1 MSDADRP
8 MSPAEETPAPGNGTA
23 PQPPEQPPAPAAADQ
38 PPPPAQETPAPG
50 NGTAPQPPEQPPAPA
65 AADQPPPPAEETP
78 APGNGPAPQPPE
90 QPPAP
95 TALEHPV
102 AQAPVPR
109 ADRPRWGLY
118 VGTAVGSALLGA
130 LLALAGVALLWTAG
144 VFDQE
149 RIRII
154 EVEIPRYTEYPS
166 GEAFKPAK
174 EGWTSK
180 DSILDP
186 SDPSGLL
193 VPDVSVSP
201 GFAESPD
208 SAAAGAVRAIPSIV
222 SVQSFQESDT
232 PFGTGSGVI
241 ISPNGYIVTNEHVVA
256 GADSLKVVTVDG
268 TRYPAE
274 LVGADPL
281 MDIAVLEIQ
290 ADDLAA
296 IEFGAVEGLAVGDP
310 VVAVGNPYGLLGGPS
325 FTTGVISAFDRTLVA
340 DYFTGDSLYG
350 LLQTDAP
357 IATGS
362 SGGALLDSE
371 GKLIGITTAAMGLN
385 GLGGGLGFAVPI
397 DLVEGIIDDLIADGE
412 VRHAFLGIQGNT
424 FMDEDEAGVES
435 PGGVEIQVLED
446 SALGE
451 AGGQDGDVITALDG
465 EPVKTMPV
473 LVARLRNYRA
483 GDTATISV
491 DRGGEAVD
499 LEITFGVHPSYEAQ
513 PS

>member
-8 MSPAEETPAPGNGTA
+8 ASPAEETADPDHGPVTEPPEQPPAPAAADRPASPAEEPADPGHSPA
-23 PQPPEQPPAPAAADQ
+23 PQPPEQPPAPAA
-38 PPPPAQETPAPG
+38 
-50 NGTAPQPPEQPPAPA
+50 PEQPVVQAPA
-65 AADQPPPPAEETP
+65 
-78 APGNGPAPQPPE
+78 
-90 QPPAP
+90 
-95 TALEHPV
+95 
-102 AQAPVPR
+102 PR

-130 LLALAGVALLWTAG
+130 LLALAGVSLLWTAG

-149 RIRII
+149 RIRVI
-154 EVEIPRYTEYPS
+154 EVEIPRYA
-166 GEAFKPAK
+166 EAYEPAK
-174 EGWTSK
+174 DGWASK

-186 SDPSGLL
+186 SDPSGML
-193 VPDVSVSP
+193 VPDVSVGPDSWES
-201 GFAESPD
+201 GADFAESPD
-208 SAAAGAVRAIPSIV
+208 SAAAARAIPSIV
-222 SVQSFQESDT
+222 TVQNLRGSDN

-241 ISPNGYIVTNEHVVA
+241 ISPNGYIVTNEHVVE
-256 GADSLKVVTVDG
+256 GADSLKAITVDG
-268 TRYPAE
+268 SRYPAE

-296 IEFGAVEGLAVGDP
+296 IEFGAVEGLEVGDP

-325 FTTGVISAFDRTLVA
+325 FTTGVISAFDRTLTA
-340 DYFTGDSLYG
+340 DYFTGESLYG

-371 GKLIGITTAAMGLN
+371 GKLIGITTAAMGL

-412 VRHAFLGIQGNT
+412 VRHAFLGIQGGT
-424 FMDEDEAGVES
+424 FLEENAAGVES
-435 PGGVEIQVLED
+435 PAGVEIQVLED

-483 GDTATISV
+483 GDTATITV
-491 DRGGEAVD
+491 DRGGAAVD
-499 LEITFGVHPSYEAQ
+499 LEITLGVHPSVGAL

>member
-8 MSPAEETPAPGNGTA
+8 ASSAEETPD
-23 PQPPEQPPAPAAADQ
+23 PAH
-38 PPPPAQETPAPG
+38 T
-50 NGTAPQPPEQPPAPA
+50 
-65 AADQPPPPAEETP
+65 
-78 APGNGPAPQPPE
+78 PAPQPPE

-95 TALEHPV
+95 TAADRPASPAQETPDPAHTPAPEPTEQPPAPTAPERPV
-102 AQAPVPR
+102 AQAPAPR

-130 LLALAGVALLWTAG
+130 VFALAGVALLWTAG

-166 GEAFKPAK
+166 GEAFESAR
-174 EGWTSK
+174 

-193 VPDVSVSP
+193 VPD
-201 GFAESPD
+201 A
-208 SAAAGAVRAIPSIV
+208 SAAPAPWESAPDPAAAARAIPSIV
-222 SVQSFQESDT
+222 TVQNLRGSDN

-241 ISPNGYIVTNEHVVA
+241 ISPNGYIVTNEHVVE

-268 TRYPAE
+268 SRYPAE

-296 IEFGAVEGLAVGDP
+296 IEFGAVEGLEVGDP

-325 FTTGVISAFDRTLVA
+325 FTTGVLSAFDRTLTA
-340 DYFTGDSLYG
+340 DYFTGESLYG

-371 GKLIGITTAAMGLN
+371 GKLIGITTAAMGL

-412 VRHAFLGIQGNT
+412 VRHAFLGIQGST
-424 FMDEDEAGVES
+424 FLEEDEAGVES
-435 PGGVEIQVLED
+435 PAGVEIQVLED

-483 GDTATISV
+483 GDTAAISV

-499 LEITFGVHPSYEAQ
+499 LEITLGVHPSVEAQ

>member
-8 MSPAEETPAPGNGTA
+8 ASSAEETAGPAHA
-23 PQPPEQPPAPAAADQ
+23 
-38 PPPPAQETPAPG
+38 
-50 NGTAPQPPEQPPAPA
+50 
-65 AADQPPPPAEETP
+65 
-78 APGNGPAPQPPE
+78 PAPQPTE

-95 TALEHPV
+95 TAADRPASPAQETPDPAHTPAPEPTEQPPAPTAPERPV
-102 AQAPVPR
+102 AQAPAPR

-130 LLALAGVALLWTAG
+130 VFALAGVALLWTAG

-166 GEAFKPAK
+166 GEGFESAR
-174 EGWTSK
+174 

-193 VPDVSVSP
+193 VPDVSGAP
-201 GFAESPD
+201 APWESAPD
-208 SAAAGAVRAIPSIV
+208 PAAAARAIPSIV
-222 SVQSFQESDT
+222 TVQNLRGSDN

-241 ISPNGYIVTNEHVVA
+241 ISPNGYIVTNEHVVE
-256 GADSLKVVTVDG
+256 GADSLKVITVDG
-268 TRYPAE
+268 SRYPAE

-296 IEFGAVEGLAVGDP
+296 IEFGAVEGLEVGDP

-325 FTTGVISAFDRTLVA
+325 FTTGVISAFDRTLTA
-340 DYFTGDSLYG
+340 DYFTGESLYG

-371 GKLIGITTAAMGLN
+371 GKLIGITTAAMGL

-412 VRHAFLGIQGNT
+412 VRHAFLGIQGST
-424 FMDEDEAGVES
+424 FLEEDEAGVES
-435 PGGVEIQVLED
+435 PAGVEIQVLED

-483 GDTATISV
+483 GDTAAISV

-499 LEITFGVHPSYEAQ
+499 LEITLGVHPSVEAQ

>member
-8 MSPAEETPAPGNGTA
+8 ASSAEETAAPGHSPAAEPPEQPPAPTSADRPASPAEEPADPDHGPVTE
-23 PQPPEQPPAPAAADQ
+23 PPEQPPAPAA
-38 PPPPAQETPAPG
+38 P
-50 NGTAPQPPEQPPAPA
+50 
-65 AADQPPPPAEETP
+65 
-78 APGNGPAPQPPE
+78 
-90 QPPAP
+90 
-95 TALEHPV
+95 EHPV
-102 AQAPVPR
+102 VQAPAPR

-149 RIRII
+149 RIRVI

-166 GEAFKPAK
+166 GEAFEPR
-174 EGWTSK
+174 
-180 DSILDP
+180 DSIL
-186 SDPSGLL
+186 DPSGLL
-193 VPDVSVSP
+193 VPDVSAGPDSWES
-201 GFAESPD
+201 GADSAESPD
-208 SAAAGAVRAIPSIV
+208 WAAAARAIPSIV
-222 SVQSFQESDT
+222 TVQNLRGSDN

-241 ISPNGYIVTNEHVVA
+241 ISPNGYIVTNEHVVE
-256 GADSLKVVTVDG
+256 GADSLKVITVDG
-268 TRYPAE
+268 SRYPAE

-296 IEFGAVEGLAVGDP
+296 IEFSAVEGLEVGDP

-325 FTTGVISAFDRTLVA
+325 FTTGVISAFDRTLTA
-340 DYFTGDSLYG
+340 DYFTGESLYG

-371 GKLIGITTAAMGLN
+371 GKLIGITTAAMGL

-412 VRHAFLGIQGNT
+412 VRHAFLGIQGGT
-424 FMDEDEAGVES
+424 FLEENAAGVES
-435 PGGVEIQVLED
+435 PAGVEIQVLED

-483 GDTATISV
+483 GDAATITV
-491 DRGGEAVD
+491 DRGGAAVD
-499 LEITFGVHPSYEAQ
+499 LEITLGVHPSVGAL

>member
-8 MSPAEETPAPGNGTA
+8 ASSAEETAGPAHT
-23 PQPPEQPPAPAAADQ
+23 
-38 PPPPAQETPAPG
+38 
-50 NGTAPQPPEQPPAPA
+50 
-65 AADQPPPPAEETP
+65 
-78 APGNGPAPQPPE
+78 PAPQPTK

-95 TALEHPV
+95 TAADRPASPAQETPDPAHSPAPEPTKQPPAPTAAERPV
-102 AQAPVPR
+102 AQAPASR

-130 LLALAGVALLWTAG
+130 VFALAGVALLWTAG

-166 GEAFKPAK
+166 GEGFESAR
-174 EGWTSK
+174 

-193 VPDVSVSP
+193 VPD
-201 GFAESPD
+201 A
-208 SAAAGAVRAIPSIV
+208 SAAPDPWESAPDPAAAARAIPSIV
-222 SVQSFQESDT
+222 TVQNLRGSDN

-241 ISPNGYIVTNEHVVA
+241 ISPNGYIVTNEHVVE
-256 GADSLKVVTVDG
+256 GADSLKVITVDG
-268 TRYPAE
+268 SRYPAE

-296 IEFGAVEGLAVGDP
+296 IEFGAVEGLEVGDP

-325 FTTGVISAFDRTLVA
+325 FTTGVISAFDRTLTA
-340 DYFTGDSLYG
+340 DYFTGESLYG

-371 GKLIGITTAAMGLN
+371 GKLIGITTAAMGL

-412 VRHAFLGIQGNT
+412 VRHAFLGIQGST
-424 FMDEDEAGVES
+424 FLEEDEAGVES
-435 PGGVEIQVLED
+435 PAGVEIQVLED

-483 GDTATISV
+483 GDTAAISV

-499 LEITFGVHPSYEAQ
+499 LEITLGVHPSVEAQ

>member
-8 MSPAEETPAPGNGTA
+8 MSPAEEPADRGPGPAPE
-23 PQPPEQPPAPAAADQ
+23 PPELPPAHAAADQ
-38 PPPPAQETPAPG
+38 PAPTTQETPAPG
-50 NGTAPQPPEQPPAPA
+50 HS
-65 AADQPPPPAEETP
+65 
-78 APGNGPAPQPPE
+78 PAPQPPE
-90 QPPAP
+90 QPTAPA
-95 TALEHPV
+95 AAEHPV
-102 AQAPVPR
+102 AQAPAPR
-109 ADRPRWGLY
+109 AARPRWGLY

-130 LLALAGVALLWTAG
+130 VLALAGAALLWTAG

-149 RIRII
+149 RIRVIK
-154 EVEIPRYTEYPS
+154 VEIPRYTEYPS

-174 EGWTSK
+174 EWWTSK
-180 DSILDP
+180 DSVLDP

-193 VPDVSVSP
+193 VPDVSGDP
-201 GFAESPD
+201 GSWESGADFAVSPD

-222 SVQSFQESDT
+222 SVQSFQGSDT

-241 ISPNGYIVTNEHVVA
+241 ISANGYIVTNEHVVA
-256 GADSLKVVTVDG
+256 GADSLKAVTVDG

-397 DLVEGIIDDLIADGE
+397 NLVEGIIEDLIADGE

-424 FMDEDEAGVES
+424 FMDEDAAGVES

-491 DRGGEAVD
+491 DRNGEAVD

>member
-1 MSDADRP
+1 MSDADRTA
-8 MSPAEETPAPGNGTA
+8 SPAEETADPGRSPAPEPPEQPPAPASADRPAPPAQETA
-23 PQPPEQPPAPAAADQ
+23 DPGRNPAPEPPEQPPAPAA
-38 PPPPAQETPAPG
+38 P
-50 NGTAPQPPEQPPAPA
+50 
-65 AADQPPPPAEETP
+65 
-78 APGNGPAPQPPE
+78 
-90 QPPAP
+90 
-95 TALEHPV
+95 EHPV
-102 AQAPVPR
+102 AQAPASR

-130 LLALAGVALLWTAG
+130 VFALAGVSLLWTAG

-149 RIRII
+149 RIRVI
-154 EVEIPRYTEYPS
+154 EVEIPRYTDYPS
-166 GEAFKPAK
+166 GEAFESA
-174 EGWTSK
+174 EDGWTSE

-186 SDPSGLL
+186 PGLL
-193 VPDVSVSP
+193 VPDAS
-201 GFAESPD
+201 GAPD
-208 SAAAGAVRAIPSIV
+208 SWESAPDPAAAARAIPSIV
-222 SVQSFQESDT
+222 TVQNLRGSDN

-241 ISPNGYIVTNEHVVA
+241 ISPNGYIVTNEHVVE
-256 GADSLKVVTVDG
+256 GADSLKVITVDG
-268 TRYPAE
+268 SRYPAE

-296 IEFGAVEGLAVGDP
+296 IEFGAVEGLEVGDP

-325 FTTGVISAFDRTLVA
+325 FTTGVLSAFDRTLTA
-340 DYFTGDSLYG
+340 DYFTGESLYG

-371 GKLIGITTAAMGLN
+371 GKLIGITTAAMGL

-397 DLVEGIIDDLIADGE
+397 DLVEGITDDLIADGE
-412 VRHAFLGIQGNT
+412 VRHAFLGIQGST
-424 FMDEDEAGVES
+424 FLEENEAGVES
-435 PGGVEIQVLED
+435 PAGVEIQVLEN

-483 GDTATISV
+483 GDTAAITV

-499 LEITFGVHPSYEAQ
+499 LEITLGVHPSVEAQ